1 MSVVCS
7 SIDVFLN
14 HLYVCVCVDVFI
26 LCAWSVG
33 QSRRVARRAVAM
45 RLFHAR
51 EFFQGI
57 MVRVSRRRRR
67 GGGGG
72 GGGRGGGVRGMVRW

>member
-1 MSVVCS
+1 MRVV
-7 SIDVFLN
+7 
-14 HLYVCVCVDVFI
+14 
-26 LCAWSVG
+26 G
-33 QSRRVARRAVAM
+33 RTEPSRRAARAVAM

-72 GGGRGGGVRGMVRW
+72 GGGRGGGGVRGMVRW